1 VKGEQRVEKY
11 RFLEHTA
18 DAKFQAYGATLEEAF
33 AHAALATVTLM
44 WDWKK
49 IENKIER
56 KVDVEGKDLKQ
67 LLVSFLEEILYLLD
81 SKNFLTGVAE
91 KVSVKQNGNRYVL
104 KALFKGDIFSDKYE
118 IYGEVKAITYNEMK
132 IEDRNGFMVQVVV
145 DL

>member
-1 VKGEQRVEKY
+1 VEKY

-18 DAKFQAYGATLEEAF
+18 DAKFQAYGSTLEEAF
-33 AHAALATVTLM
+33 THAALATVSLM

-49 IENKIER
+49 IENKRER
-56 KVDVEGKDLKQ
+56 KVEVEGKDLKQ
-67 LLVSFLEEILYLLD
+67 LLASFLEEILYLLD
-81 SKNFLTGVAE
+81 SENFLTGGTE
-91 KVSVKQNGNRYVL
+91 KLSVKQDGNRYLL
-104 KALFKGDIFSDKYE
+104 KTLFKGDVFSDKYE